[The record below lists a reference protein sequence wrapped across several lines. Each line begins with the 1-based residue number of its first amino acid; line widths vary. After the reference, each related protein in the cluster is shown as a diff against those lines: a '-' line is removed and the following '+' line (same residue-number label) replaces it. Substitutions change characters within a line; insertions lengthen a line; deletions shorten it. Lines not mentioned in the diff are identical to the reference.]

1 MQVPLVAD
9 GQTKIIGILEVEW
22 NTNLF
27 ERNMGIQK
35 QEIPLLEFCKIGKG
49 NLEVKESRP
58 CHQQCRLNHQHA
70 SADGM
75 IWVMD
80 SIPWQCSK
88 LYFYEDKPYNSQQY
102 QQTTEQSVPRI
113 CLEINS
119 QKESN
124 WILILTWAD
133 LQLRFLL
140 DFSSLAFWRKSL
152 SQCLPNP
159 TSIFFCFFAG

>member
-1 MQVPLVAD
+1 
-9 GQTKIIGILEVEW
+9 
-22 NTNLF
+22 
-27 ERNMGIQK
+27 
-35 QEIPLLEFCKIGKG
+35 
-49 NLEVKESRP
+49 
-58 CHQQCRLNHQHA
+58 
-70 SADGM
+70 M

-159 TSIFFCFFAG
+159 TSIFFCFCRLDSHKWPKNGQIWRKFPYYYISYIVDPKCFRYALRLRSMYMSLSMDCSCQKDKPGSVR